1 MRTVLQLQTMG
12 LEVAQRYLETGEWRR
27 RGGGGGQLG
36 REERVWRADEGGEG
50 DSLGGKR
57 RSGERR
63 KLAIG

>member
-36 REERVWRADEGGEG
+36 REERVWRADEGEG

-57 RSGERR
+57 KSGERR